1 MQLINKQSFYNYR
14 YGIMQITALIFFSI
28 ALYFFYLWMQS
39 LGEGPRRKNE
49 NRYLSTLSTGI
60 DFKKNGFPVFLKKI
74 SGVSNLEPWGRW
86 TDANLGPIAS
96 LEFYRALPN
105 KFKLELVAF
114 GFNAENN
121 RPVKIRVGS
130 EEKMIFLSNVG
141 KYYSLNFENNEK
153 VNLIEIIPL
162 MPSIPYQLDPK
173 NTDTRALGVGL
184 ERIKIITLE

>member
-1 MQLINKQSFYNYR
+1 MQVINKHSFYNYR
-14 YGIMQITALIFFSI
+14 YGFMQIAALIFFSI

-49 NRYLSTLSTGI
+49 NRYLSTLSIGV

-96 LEFYRALPN
+96 LEFYRVLPK
-105 KFKLELVAF
+105 KFQLELVAF
-114 GFNAENN
+114 GFNAESN

-130 EEKMIFLSNVG
+130 EEKIIFLTNVG
-141 KYYSLNFENNEK
+141 KSYSINFENNENT
-153 VNLIEIIPL
+153 NLIEIIPL
-162 MPSIPYQLDPK
+162 MPTSPQQLDPK
-173 NTDTRALGVGL
+173 NTDTRSLGVGL
-184 ERIKIITLE
+184 ERLRIITPG